1 MADANRKGTPRKGTP
16 RTGASR
22 PGAGGG
28 LGRGPAR
35 SGSSRPAAKA
45 RRPQRPQRPAKS
57 PRLAAPGPAA
67 PRKAAA
73 RTSGRTSTPRAGAA
87 RQARPSGAKKFQLTL
102 KNPFDGVKSAAQ
114 APTPPVA
121 GARPSFLDRAAAGGA
136 VSTGKERRE
145 QHQREGALRFAG
157 GVVAL
162 VCALGLAALVAF
174 FVLRDSAIFSVEDV
188 VVEATAHVSESDIS
202 NLLSVTGGTTLLNVD
217 RAQIEEQLKRDPW
230 VASVSVERQFPHTLR
245 LTVTEQDVQAIVVMN
260 ASSIGWYLS
269 GSGSWIEPVKISTAD
284 GQSVDDAA
292 LALAR
297 AEGVLLITG
306 VPATCDPVAGAEAT
320 DDVLLAVK
328 SFQEGFSQD
337 FSSKIVSYEA
347 ASADAVSCVL
357 ESGVQVSLGAAT
369 NISYKEQVA
378 AALIEKYPGQI
389 TYINVRVPSS
399 ASVRRISSD
408 DVTQGSGAA
417 VGSGSGEDGGSGD
430 ASGSG
435 GESSGAAS
443 ADAAAAGDGSA
454 ADDGSEGGSA
464 GDGAS
469 ASQEAAG
476 SGE

>member
-22 PGAGGG
+22 PGAGGPG
-28 LGRGPAR
+28 LGRGSAR
-35 SGSSRPAAKA
+35 PGSSRPVAKASRQQQRPRAAAKA
-45 RRPQRPQRPAKS
+45 
-57 PRLAAPGPAA
+57 PRLSAPKPAA
-67 PRKAAA
+67 GPRKPAA
-73 RTSGRTSTPRAGAA
+73 RPSARSSAPRQGSSSRAP
-87 RQARPSGAKKFQLTL
+87 RPSGAKGFQLSL
-102 KNPFDGVKSAAQ
+102 KNPFAGVKSAAA

-121 GARPSFLDRAAAGGA
+121 GARPSFLDRAAAGGP
-136 VSTGKERRE
+136 VPTGKERRE

-157 GVVAL
+157 GIVAV
-162 VCALGLAALVAF
+162 VCALGLVALVAF
-174 FVLRDSAIFSVEDV
+174 FVLRDSAIFSVDDV

-202 NLLSVTGGTTLLNVD
+202 NLLSVSSGTTLLNVD
-217 RAQIEEQLKRDPW
+217 RAQIEAQLKRDPW
-230 VASVSVERQFPHTLR
+230 VESVNVERQFPHTLK
-245 LTVTEQDVQAIVVMN
+245 LTVTEQSVQALVVMN

-269 GSGSWIEPVKISTAD
+269 SSGSWIEPVKISASD
-284 GQSVDDAA
+284 GQSVADAA

-347 ASADAVSCVL
+347 SSADAVSCVL
-357 ESGVQVSLGAAT
+357 TSGVQVSLGSAT

-408 DVTQGSGAA
+408 DVTQGSGASA
-417 VGSGSGEDGGSGD
+417 GSGSAEDDGSGSAG
-430 ASGSG
+430 AS
-435 GESSGAAS
+435 
-443 ADAAAAGDGSA
+443 AGDGSSGDGADDASA
-454 ADDGSEGGSA
+454 ADDGSA
-464 GDGAS
+464 ATDGEAS
-469 ASQEAAG
+469 PEAAG
-476 SGE
+476 ESGE

>member
-16 RTGASR
+16 RTGAAR
-22 PGAGGG
+22 PGAGGSG
-28 LGRGPAR
+28 LGRGAAR
-35 SGSSRPAAKA
+35 PGSSRPAAKA
-45 RRPQRPQRPAKS
+45 PRQQRPRPAAKA
-57 PRLAAPGPAA
+57 PRLAAPKPAAGKPAAARKAA
-67 PRKAAA
+67 PRPSVRASAPRQGSA
-73 RTSGRTSTPRAGAA
+73 RRAS
-87 RQARPSGAKKFQLTL
+87 RPSGANKFQLSL
-102 KNPFDGVKSAAQ
+102 KNPFAGVKSAAQ

-121 GARPSFLDRAAAGGA
+121 GARPSFLDRAAAGGP
-136 VSTGKERRE
+136 VPTGKERRE

-157 GVVAL
+157 GVVAA
-162 VCALGLAALVAF
+162 VCALGLVALVAF
-174 FVLRDSAIFSVEDV
+174 FVLRDSAIFSVDDV

-202 NLLSVTGGTTLLNVD
+202 NLLSVSSGTTLLNVD
-217 RAQIEEQLKRDPW
+217 RSQIEAQLKRDPW
-230 VASVSVERQFPHTLR
+230 VESVDVERQFPHTLK
-245 LTVTEQDVQAIVVMN
+245 LTVTEQSVQALVVMN

-269 GSGSWIEPVKISTAD
+269 SSGSWIEPVKISASD

-328 SFQEGFSQD
+328 SFREGFSQD

-347 ASADAVSCVL
+347 SSADAVSCVL

-408 DVTQGSGAA
+408 DVTQGTG
-417 VGSGSGEDGGSGD
+417 
-430 ASGSG
+430 
-435 GESSGAAS
+435 AS
-443 ADAAAAGDGSA
+443 AGSGDGSA
-454 ADDGSEGGSA
+454 DDGAGDAAVAGDADAAGDTTEGGSA
-464 GDGAS
+464 TDATALS
-469 ASQEAAG
+469 ETAG
-476 SGE
+476 ESSE